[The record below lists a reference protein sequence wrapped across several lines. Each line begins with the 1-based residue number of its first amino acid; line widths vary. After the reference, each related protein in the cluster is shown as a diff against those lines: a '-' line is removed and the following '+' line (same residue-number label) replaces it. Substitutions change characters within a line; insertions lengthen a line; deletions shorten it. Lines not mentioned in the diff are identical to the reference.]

1 MLPNHCEYDLR
12 ECYLEWEFFSVVTII
27 KFVSEVGYGSGAHN
41 ETGGFLR
48 EPLPKPLIWRFN
60 PQVSGT
66 TLGGI
71 LW

>member
-1 MLPNHCEYDLR
+1 MLLGVR
-12 ECYLEWEFFSVVTII
+12 IFFSVVTII

-48 EPLPKPLIWRFN
+48 EPLPKPLIRRFN